1 MEIIHRVR
9 DLRQRLAGEGAVGFV
24 PTMGSLH
31 AGHLSLVREARTLAS
46 CVVASVF
53 VNRLQFGAGEDFD
66 RYPRALGED
75 ARLLASTGCQVV
87 FAPDERE
94 IYPQPQRYFV
104 DPPPLQDILEGA
116 VRPGHFRGVCTVVLK
131 LFHMVQPQVALF
143 GKKDYQQWVILR
155 DMVDALALPIRMVAG
170 ETVRADDG
178 LALSSRNAY
187 LSVAERSEAP
197 QLQQQLRALAG
208 AIGAG
213 GRNFAEL
220 EVAAA
225 AALATRGWVVDYI
238 TVRSQR
244 DLAPPV
250 AGDQALV
257 LLAAARLGSTRLI
270 DNIECTL
277 QDAHHGN
284 G

>member
-31 AGHLSLVREARTLAS
+31 AGHLSLVREARALAS

-66 RYPRALGED
+66 RYPRSLGED

-104 DPPPLQDILEGA
+104 DPPPLQDMLEGA

-131 LFHMVQPQVALF
+131 LFQMVQPQVALF
-143 GKKDYQQWVILR
+143 GKKDYQQWVMLR

-187 LSVAERSEAP
+187 LSAAERSEAP
-197 QLQQQLRALAG
+197 HLQQQLRALAG

-213 GRNFAEL
+213 ARNFAEL
-220 EVAAA
+220 EGAAA
-225 AALATRGWVVDYI
+225 AALAARGWAVDYV

-244 DLAPPV
+244 DLAPP
-250 AGDQALV
+250 AADDQSLV
-257 LLAAARLGSTRLI
+257 LLAAARLGSTRLL